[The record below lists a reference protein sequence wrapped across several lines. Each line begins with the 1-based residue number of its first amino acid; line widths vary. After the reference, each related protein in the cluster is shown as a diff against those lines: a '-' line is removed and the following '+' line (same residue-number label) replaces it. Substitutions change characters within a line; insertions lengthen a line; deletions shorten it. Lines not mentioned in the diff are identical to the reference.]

1 MIRLH
6 VWTIVT
12 DLCISAEADRPAPAV
27 VHRLLR
33 LHQVAAYSGQSGSV
47 RNARFFLCNSA
58 MKALFC
64 DGHHITN
71 AVPARPHEP
80 FAPITISLTVEYRL
94 LGASPDHAQARA

>member
-33 LHQVAAYSGQSGSV
+33 LHRVAAYSGQSGCSQECAV
-47 RNARFFLCNSA
+47 LFAQFDNEKRFFVIA
-58 MKALFC
+58 
-64 DGHHITN
+64 IT
-71 AVPARPHEP
+71 
-80 FAPITISLTVEYRL
+80 
-94 LGASPDHAQARA
+94 